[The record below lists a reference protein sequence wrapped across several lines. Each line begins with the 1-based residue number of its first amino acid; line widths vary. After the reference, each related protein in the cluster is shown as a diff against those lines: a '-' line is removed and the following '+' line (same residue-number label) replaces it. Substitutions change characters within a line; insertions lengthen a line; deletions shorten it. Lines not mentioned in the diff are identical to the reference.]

1 MEGLGTMNVR
11 IGKKHLLGQY
21 TIVLKTRYNQ
31 NTSSIYDFF
40 LNNLHTTNFSVR
52 L

>member
-21 TIVLKTRYNQ
+21 TIVLKHGRIKILPQFTI
-31 NTSSIYDFF
+31 SS
-40 LNNLHTTNFSVR
+40 
-52 L
+52 